1 MELKNNHG
9 TPFDYSD
16 KKIAIYF
23 EVADKLNTKKVFV
36 KLNFINEIKE
46 LKYGLEIE
54 IAIQQIPEVL
64 RNLVEQNI
72 AVYSVIQ
79 RNREGRL

>member
-16 KKIAIYF
+16 NKIVVYF

-54 IAIQQIPEVL
+54 IATQQIPEVIQ
-64 RNLVEQNI
+64 NLAE
-72 AVYSVIQ
+72 
-79 RNREGRL
+79 